1 MTIPPSGAVRRGG
14 QTSKRSPAA
23 DNSGDAGTAPSRHAG
38 AKVGE
43 RERLEIGDE
52 MRTGNRKD
60 RRAKAGADTGIPTPE
75 IVLPAGPAHTWG
87 LRDFRG
93 RPVILVFYPADWE
106 PVSSDQ
112 LAQYN
117 DIVPQLRALDAE
129 LVGISVDAIWCHQ
142 AFAKMLRLRFLLLSD
157 AYPRG
162 AAARAYGVYRPRDG
176 TSERALVVI
185 DRTGIIRWRYVAPR
199 DINPG
204 IDGMLTVLEA
214 LAAAEES
221 A

>member
-1 MTIPPSGAVRRGG
+1 M
-14 QTSKRSPAA
+14 
-23 DNSGDAGTAPSRHAG
+23 
-38 AKVGE
+38 
-43 RERLEIGDE
+43 
-52 MRTGNRKD
+52 
-60 RRAKAGADTGIPTPE
+60 
-75 IVLPAGPAHTWG
+75 
-87 LRDFRG
+87 
-93 RPVILVFYPADWE
+93 ILVFYPADWE

-142 AFAKMLRLRFLLLSD
+142 AFAKTLRLRFLLLSD
-157 AYPRG
+157 AHPRG

-214 LAAAEES
+214 LAAGEES